1 MSYMKVLKM
10 RQISLKWFVALAFLS
25 LGILLVVGYTMLSLN
40 YFVNGMD
47 TAIGRNMEKVAQ
59 SYLTDPATAA
69 QLFDDYPVTSRWGE
83 QPQTIQRAFAQPPAR
98 EGVLYKEL
106 DQPNFLGRP
115 SAVFFALRFTTPG
128 GDRFMSYQIIA
139 GQVPRL
145 LTQLPHPDV
154 D

>member
-59 SYLTDPATAA
+59 SYLTDQHDGASTGPT
-69 QLFDDYPVTSRWGE
+69 WG
-83 QPQTIQRAFAQPPAR
+83 FACTCPRCTPLSHACARVPPA
-98 EGVLYKEL
+98 VLRAPLAPTRAAIE
-106 DQPNFLGRP
+106 R
-115 SAVFFALRFTTPG
+115 AC
-128 GDRFMSYQIIA
+128 
-139 GQVPRL
+139 
-145 LTQLPHPDV
+145 
-154 D
+154 